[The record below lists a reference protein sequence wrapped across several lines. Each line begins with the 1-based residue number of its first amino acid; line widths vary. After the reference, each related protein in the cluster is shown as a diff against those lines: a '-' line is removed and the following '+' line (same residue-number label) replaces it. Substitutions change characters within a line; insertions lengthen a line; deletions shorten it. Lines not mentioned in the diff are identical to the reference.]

1 MDSQTHETT
10 PVVRPFRINVPEE
23 DLDDLRQRI
32 AATRLR
38 PRVRLRPNP
47 TTELTARNETPVK
60 EEQHMETTGNL
71 TSVPLNRRSFLKA
84 GLAAT
89 GALTVGTGS
98 LEHATAASAQAT
110 VLTAGDAA
118 MLQFLAAGE
127 ALEADF
133 YIQYNELGG
142 IRDNEIPGGT
152 GNREYTKRLNGID
165 PNFSQYIHD
174 TADDEISHQNFLNA
188 YLVANGAEAVD
199 MEPFRTLPGS
209 TATGSSRKLRLTN
222 LMHLTVDTSWWT
234 RYRSRT
240 NNPDVNPTM
249 FEQAVPDLHN
259 GQFTAIPRTDAD
271 LLLGDKHIQAIAN
284 TAAYHIPTVEQGGG
298 SLRLAMA
305 LKATSVEVLRLLISM
320 GPIELMHF
328 QTWSETAGHAP
339 PLTDPTNGLT
349 FPDLNSGV
357 DPNNGAT
364 GAAIQE
370 MFQTNLIMPEPC
382 PFIDASLP
390 VCSVVRPTNATATG
404 ALKFL
409 TAMGLFIG
417 QSDAFFT
424 FMTNLAKAADAAQ
437 RGV

>member
-1 MDSQTHETT
+1 
-10 PVVRPFRINVPEE
+10 
-23 DLDDLRQRI
+23 
-32 AATRLR
+32 
-38 PRVRLRPNP
+38 
-47 TTELTARNETPVK
+47 
-60 EEQHMETTGNL
+60 METTGNL
-71 TSVPLNRRSFLKA
+71 ISAPLKRRGFLKA

-89 GALTVGTGS
+89 GALAVGSGS
-98 LEHATAASAQAT
+98 LERATAASAQAT
-110 VLTAGDAA
+110 GLTAGDAA

-133 YIQYNELGG
+133 YTQYNELGG
-142 IRDNEIPGGT
+142 IQDSEVTGGC
-152 GNREYTKRLNGID
+152 GNRIYTERLRRID
-165 PNFSQYIHD
+165 PNFSQYLHD

-188 YLVANGAEAVD
+188 YLVANGAAAVD

-222 LMHLTVDTSWWT
+222 LMQLTVDTSWWT
-234 RYRSRT
+234 RYRSST
-240 NNPDVNPTM
+240 NNPDLNPAV

-259 GQFTAIPRTDAD
+259 GQFTAIPRSDAD
-271 LLLGDKHIQAIAN
+271 LRGRKHLQAIAN
-284 TAAYHIPTVEQGGG
+284 TAAFHIPTVEQGGG

-305 LKATSVEVLRLLISM
+305 QRATSVEVLRLLISM

-357 DPNNGAT
+357 DPNNGAI
-364 GAAIQE
+364 GADVRE

-382 PFIDASLP
+382 PFIDTSLP
-390 VCSVVRPTNATATG
+390 ACSVVRPTIATAMG

-417 QSDAFFT
+417 QSNAFFT
-424 FMTNLAKAADAAQ
+424 FMTNLATAADAAK
-437 RGV
+437 RGA